1 MIRVVIVSDVR
12 LYREGLLQ
20 ILSGDGRPEVHRAA
34 EEADVILDQDDAP
47 SRPDVV
53 LLDMGSPNALDSA
66 RELADRLPEFKA
78 IALGVVEERD
88 EVVACAE
95 ARVASYVSR
104 DASLDDLVE
113 AVVGAIRG
121 VGIVGRGGW
130 SWPHPDPE
138 LPAAYE
144 WLDGGCIEA
153 QSHCS
158 RVREEPRTGR
168 AHPSGP

>member
-1 MIRVVIVSDVR
+1 M
-12 LYREGLLQ
+12 
-20 ILSGDGRPEVHRAA
+20 
-34 EEADVILDQDDAP
+34 ILDQDDAP

-66 RELADRLPEFKA
+66 QELADRLPEFKA

-121 VGIVGRGGW
+121 GGIVGGGGW
-130 SWPHPDPE
+130 SWPHPDPSFRQHMSG
-138 LPAAYE
+138 LTGAASRRNRIVLAFGRSHE
-144 WLDGGCIEA
+144 QAGLIPRDHESESDCRCLRPRAAFGGVLAPIASVPE
-153 QSHCS
+153 
-158 RVREEPRTGR
+158 RVVRDVPEG
-168 AHPSGP
+168 